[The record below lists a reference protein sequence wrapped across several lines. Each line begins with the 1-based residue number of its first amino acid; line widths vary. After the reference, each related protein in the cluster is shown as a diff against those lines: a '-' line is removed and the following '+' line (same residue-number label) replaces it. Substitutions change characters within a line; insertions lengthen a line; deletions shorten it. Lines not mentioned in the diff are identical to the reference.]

1 MAANIKSLIRLHEW
15 NVDEKRRKLG
25 ELLRLQGDLEEQLRQ
40 LEAEHERERQAAADD
55 PTGAGLTYANYAHHV
70 RQRRD
75 NLKDSIE
82 QMEIVIGYARDELAD
97 SYQELKKYETVE
109 QNRQRRYELEQSR
122 REQIMLDEV
131 ALNQHR
137 RKTQKKKARTG

>member
-25 ELLRLQGDLEEQLRQ
+25 ELLRLQGDLEDQIKNLD
-40 LEAEHERERQAAADD
+40 AEHEREKSAAAAD
-55 PTGAGLTYANYAHHV
+55 PTGAGLAYANYAQAV

-75 NLKDSIE
+75 NLEDSIK
-82 QMEIVIGYARDELAD
+82 QMDIVIGYARDELSEA
-97 SYQELKKYETVE
+97 YQELKKYETVE
-109 QNRQRRYELEQSR
+109 KNRQRRYELEQAR

-131 ALNQHR
+131 ALTQHR
-137 RKTQKKKARTG
+137 RKKKARTG

>member
-25 ELLRLQGDLEEQLRQ
+25 ELLRLQGDLEDQIKNLD
-40 LEAEHERERQAAADD
+40 AEHEREKAAAAAD
-55 PTGAGLTYANYAHHV
+55 PTGAGLAYANYAQAV

-75 NLKDSIE
+75 NLEDSIK
-82 QMEIVIGYARDELAD
+82 QMDIVIGYARDELSEA
-97 SYQELKKYETVE
+97 YQELKKYETVE
-109 QNRQRRYELEQSR
+109 KNRQRRYELEQAR

-131 ALNQHR
+131 ALTQHR
-137 RKTQKKKARTG
+137 RKTKAKAG

>member
-25 ELLRLQGDLEEQLRQ
+25 ELLRLQDELREQLKQ
-40 LEAEHERERQAAADD
+40 LEAQFEREKKAAAAD
-55 PTGAGLTYANYAHHV
+55 PTGAGLTFLAYAETV

-75 NLKDSIE
+75 NLNDSIT
-82 QMEIVIGYARDELAD
+82 QMDMVINHARDELSEA
-97 SYQELKKYETVE
+97 YQELKKFETVE
-109 QNRQRRYELEQSR
+109 KNRQRRYELEQNR

-137 RKTQKKKARTG
+137 RGKKARTG

>member
-25 ELLRLQGDLEEQLRQ
+25 ELLRLQGELEDQVKALDEQYM
-40 LEAEHERERQAAADD
+40 REKDAAAAD
-55 PTGAGLTYANYAHHV
+55 PTGAGMTFPSYAEHV

-75 NLKDSIE
+75 NLQDSIK
-82 QMEIVIGYARDELAD
+82 QMDIVIGYARDELSE
-97 SYQELKKYETVE
+97 SYQELKKYETVDK
-109 QNRQRRYELEQSR
+109 NRQRRYELEQSR
-122 REQIMLDEV
+122 REQIMLDEI

-137 RKTQKKKARTG
+137 RKTKAKTG

>member
-25 ELLRLQGDLEEQLRQ
+25 ELLRLQDELREQLKQ
-40 LEAEHERERQAAADD
+40 LEAQFEREKQAAAAD
-55 PTGAGLTYANYAHHV
+55 PTGAGLTFPAYAETV

-75 NLKDSIE
+75 NLNDSIT
-82 QMEIVIGYARDELAD
+82 QMDMVINHARDELSEA
-97 SYQELKKYETVE
+97 YQELKKFETVE
-109 QNRQRRYELEQSR
+109 KNRQRRYELEQNR

-137 RKTQKKKARTG
+137 RNKKVRAG